1 MGMLSQLMSAEQAH
15 GRGPLDWLLGAI
27 SGKKVTSGVRVNATT
42 AMNYSACWAA
52 KRLITETIAT
62 LPRVMYKQV
71 GSKKS
76 PAIGH
81 PTYKMFRS
89 EPNIRQGGVNHHA
102 QQFGYLVDWGNC
114 FAEKVVDPIGR
125 SVQTYPIHPSRV
137 PKEGVTINPDDGT
150 LTYKI
155 LNDKLPPTYLHQ
167 SEMFHVPGIHCDD
180 DLWGKG
186 VIAHAA
192 ESIGMGIAVEQY
204 GASHFG
210 NGGGPSIVLTHP
222 KSLGETGAENL
233 RRSWQ
238 KRHSGPDKANGLLVL
253 EEDTKVSHLSFPPEA
268 NQFLQTRQFNITEI
282 ARWYNVPPHLLR
294 ELSKSSFNNIESE
307 SLHFILISIMPWLIR
322 YEDECNRQLL
332 IEEDKSTYFF
342 KFLLQGML
350 RGDQTA
356 RAAFYKAMFEMGVY
370 SINDIL
376 ELEDRN
382 PIGEMGD
389 LRFVPMNFST
399 LENAFSPPQ
408 LPAAPVASSQDNT
421 DTESYNVGDR
431 VTVKPNK
438 EHDSMTKGKTGTIK
452 EISTPA
458 LGIQF
463 DGMSSLH
470 KWYTDDEVKSADGD
484 PVEDTTDSEDT
495 ADGAKAMQNLF
506 QDLTRL
512 AMQHQAAN
520 QPTIVIPDTKT
531 ATETEITKT
540 TLATAAQSVL
550 SSTISDMIWYE
561 GKKAARE
568 AQNSRTF
575 EAWCASFYDDKFKA
589 LFADKVR
596 PMLAASTAFGVTLTA
611 EELTSIHCDQSRA
624 DLLALLSTPNK
635 EFVSAVQTTVDNW
648 ESRAITEAAMVFTS
662 TKGNDND

>member
-1 MGMLSQLMSAEQAH
+1 MGMLSQVMASDPVH
-15 GRGPLDWLLGAI
+15 GRGPLDWLL
-27 SGKKVTSGVRVNATT
+27 STFMGKKVTSGVRVNATT
-42 AMNYSACWAA
+42 ALNYSACWAGR
-52 KRLITETIAT
+52 RLITETIAT
-62 LPRVMYKQV
+62 LPRVMYEQN
-71 GSKKS
+71 GRLKS
-76 PAIGH
+76 PAVSH
-81 PTYKMFRS
+81 PTYKMFRR
-89 EPNIRQGGVNHHA
+89 EPNVRQGGVNHHA

-114 FAEKVVDPIGR
+114 FAEKVVNNIGR
-125 SVQTYPIHPSRV
+125 TLQTYPIHPSRV
-137 PKEGVTINPDDGT
+137 PKEGVTVNPEDGT
-150 LTYKI
+150 LTYKV

-192 ESIGMGIAVEQY
+192 ESIGMGIATEQY

-210 NGGGPSIVLTHP
+210 NGGGPSIVVSHP
-222 KSLGETGAENL
+222 KTLGDEGANNL
-233 RRSWQ
+233 RKSWQ
-238 KRHSGPDKANGLLVL
+238 KRFTGPDKANGLLVL

-282 ARWYNVPPHLLR
+282 ARWYNLPPHLLR

-332 IEEDKSTYFF
+332 IEEDKERYFF

-382 PIGEMGD
+382 PIGPMGD

-399 LENAFSPPQ
+399 LGNVFAPP
-408 LPAAPVASSQDNT
+408 PPPTPVPVDNNGQD
-421 DTESYNVGDR
+421 
-431 VTVKPNK
+431 P
-438 EHDSMTKGKTGTIK
+438 MQ
-452 EISTPA
+452 A
-458 LGIQF
+458 L
-463 DGMSSLH
+463 L
-470 KWYTDDEVKSADGD
+470 
-484 PVEDTTDSEDT
+484 
-495 ADGAKAMQNLF
+495 
-506 QDLTRL
+506 QDLTKVSIQQFQS
-512 AMQHQAAN
+512 AQETK
-520 QPTIVIPDTKT
+520 PIVIP
-531 ATETEITKT
+531 AESQEIAITRT
-540 TLATAAQSVL
+540 TLATAARDTL

-561 GKKAARE
+561 GKKATRE

-575 EAWCASFYDDKFKA
+575 EAWCATFYDDKFKT

-596 PMLAASTAFGVTLTA
+596 PMLAASTAFGVTVTAEQLTA
-611 EELTSIHCDQSRA
+611 IHCDQSRT

-635 EFVSAVQTTVDNW
+635 EFATAVQATVENW
-648 ESRAITEAAMVFTS
+648 ESRAITEAAMVFTPKEGS
-662 TKGNDND
+662 QQ

>member
-1 MGMLSQLMSAEQAH
+1 MGMLSQLMSAEPTH

-62 LPRVMYKQV
+62 LPRVMYQQV

-76 PAIGH
+76 PALGH

-186 VIAHAA
+186 VITHAA
-192 ESIGMGIAVEQY
+192 ESIGMGLATEQY
-204 GASHFG
+204 GAAHFG

-222 KSLGETGAENL
+222 KTLGDDGANNL
-233 RRSWQ
+233 RKSWQ
-238 KRHSGPDKANGLLVL
+238 KRFSGPDKANGLLVL
-253 EEDTKVSHLSFPPEA
+253 EEGTTVSHLSFPPEA

-332 IEEDKSTYFF
+332 IDEDKDTYFF

-408 LPAAPVASSQDNT
+408 LPAVPVAPAQD
-421 DTESYNVGDR
+421 DADAE
-431 VTVKPNK
+431 
-438 EHDSMTKGKTGTIK
+438 
-452 EISTPA
+452 
-458 LGIQF
+458 
-463 DGMSSLH
+463 
-470 KWYTDDEVKSADGD
+470 DDDQ
-484 PVEDTTDSEDT
+484 VEDTTDSEDT
-495 ADGAKAMQNLF
+495 ADGAKAMQTLF

-512 AMQHQAAN
+512 AMQQQAAN

-550 SSTISDMIWYE
+550 TSTISDMIWYE

>member
-1 MGMLSQLMSAEQAH
+1 MGMLSQLMSAEPTH
-15 GRGPLDWLLGAI
+15 GRGPLDWLLGVI

-76 PAIGH
+76 PATGH

-137 PKEGVTINPDDGT
+137 PKEGVTINPEDGT

-332 IEEDKSTYFF
+332 IEEDKNTYFF

-356 RAAFYKAMFEMGVY
+356 RAAFYKAMFGMGVY

-408 LPAAPVASSQDNT
+408 LPAAPVAPAQD
-421 DTESYNVGDR
+421 DTE
-431 VTVKPNK
+431 T
-438 EHDSMTKGKTGTIK
+438 E
-452 EISTPA
+452 
-458 LGIQF
+458 
-463 DGMSSLH
+463 
-470 KWYTDDEVKSADGD
+470 DDDSAD
-484 PVEDTTDSEDT
+484 DS
-495 ADGAKAMQNLF
+495 GAKAMQNLF

-512 AMQHQAAN
+512 AMQQQTAN
-520 QPTIVIPDTKT
+520 QQPIVIPDTKT

-550 SSTISDMIWYE
+550 TSTISDMIWYE

>member
-1 MGMLSQLMSAEQAH
+1 MGMLSQVMSSEPIH

-27 SGKKVTSGVRVNATT
+27 GGKKVTSGVRVNATT

-62 LPRVMYKQV
+62 LPRVMYKQT

-125 SVQTYPIHPSRV
+125 SVQTFPIHPSRV

-186 VIAHAA
+186 VIANAA
-192 ESIGMGIAVEQY
+192 ESIGMGLATEQY
-204 GASHFG
+204 GAAHFG

-222 KSLGETGAENL
+222 KTLGDDGANNL
-233 RRSWQ
+233 RKSWR
-238 KRHSGPDKANGLLVL
+238 KRFSGPDKANGLLVL
-253 EEDTKVSHLSFPPEA
+253 EEGTAVSHLSFPPEA
-268 NQFLQTRQFNITEI
+268 NQFLGTRQFNITEI

-332 IEEDKSTYFF
+332 IEEDKNTYFF

-408 LPAAPVASSQDNT
+408 LPAVPVAPAQD
-421 DTESYNVGDR
+421 DTETEDDD
-431 VTVKPNK
+431 P
-438 EHDSMTKGKTGTIK
+438 
-452 EISTPA
+452 
-458 LGIQF
+458 
-463 DGMSSLH
+463 
-470 KWYTDDEVKSADGD
+470 TDDS
-484 PVEDTTDSEDT
+484 
-495 ADGAKAMQNLF
+495 GAKAMQNLF

-512 AMQHQAAN
+512 AMQQQAAN
-520 QPTIVIPDTKT
+520 QPTIVIPDTKAT
-531 ATETEITKT
+531 TETEITRT
-540 TLATAAQSVL
+540 ALATAAQSVL
-550 SSTISDMIWYE
+550 TSTISDMIWYE

-568 AQNSRTF
+568 AQNCRTF
-575 EAWCASFYDDKFKA
+575 EAWCSTFYDDKFKS

-662 TKGNDND
+662 TKGNENA

>member
-62 LPRVMYKQV
+62 LPRVMYKQT

-76 PAIGH
+76 PATGH

-192 ESIGMGIAVEQY
+192 ESIGMGIATEQY

-222 KSLGETGAENL
+222 KALGETGAENL

-332 IEEDKSTYFF
+332 IEEDKNTYFF

-382 PIGEMGD
+382 PIGPMGD

-408 LPAAPVASSQDNT
+408 LPATPVTPAQGNT
-421 DTESYNVGDR
+421 DTE
-431 VTVKPNK
+431 
-438 EHDSMTKGKTGTIK
+438 DSD
-452 EISTPA
+452 PA
-458 LGIQF
+458 
-463 DGMSSLH
+463 
-470 KWYTDDEVKSADGD
+470 DDS
-484 PVEDTTDSEDT
+484 
-495 ADGAKAMQNLF
+495 GAKAMQNLF

-512 AMQHQAAN
+512 AMQQQAAN
-520 QPTIVIPDTKT
+520 QQPIVLPDTKT

-540 TLATAAQSVL
+540 ALATAAQSVL

-568 AQNSRTF
+568 SQNSRTF

>member
-1 MGMLSQLMSAEQAH
+1 
-15 GRGPLDWLLGAI
+15 
-27 SGKKVTSGVRVNATT
+27 
-42 AMNYSACWAA
+42 
-52 KRLITETIAT
+52 
-62 LPRVMYKQV
+62 
-71 GSKKS
+71 
-76 PAIGH
+76 
-81 PTYKMFRS
+81 
-89 EPNIRQGGVNHHA
+89 
-102 QQFGYLVDWGNC
+102 
-114 FAEKVVDPIGR
+114 
-125 SVQTYPIHPSRV
+125 
-137 PKEGVTINPDDGT
+137 
-150 LTYKI
+150 
-155 LNDKLPPTYLHQ
+155 
-167 SEMFHVPGIHCDD
+167 
-180 DLWGKG
+180 
-186 VIAHAA
+186 
-192 ESIGMGIAVEQY
+192 
-204 GASHFG
+204 
-210 NGGGPSIVLTHP
+210 
-222 KSLGETGAENL
+222 
-233 RRSWQ
+233 
-238 KRHSGPDKANGLLVL
+238 
-253 EEDTKVSHLSFPPEA
+253 
-268 NQFLQTRQFNITEI
+268 
-282 ARWYNVPPHLLR
+282 LLR

-332 IEEDKSTYFF
+332 IEEDKDNYFF

-399 LENAFSPPQ
+399 LENVYSP
-408 LPAAPVASSQDNT
+408 ASPVASTQDST
-421 DTESYNVGDR
+421 DQE
-431 VTVKPNK
+431 
-438 EHDSMTKGKTGTIK
+438 
-452 EISTPA
+452 
-458 LGIQF
+458 
-463 DGMSSLH
+463 
-470 KWYTDDEVKSADGD
+470 DGD
-484 PVEDTTDSEDT
+484 PVEDTTDSN
-495 ADGAKAMQNLF
+495 GAKAMQNLF

-512 AMQHQAAN
+512 ASQQQAAN
-520 QPTIVIPDTKT
+520 QWTIAVPNANSATETAITKT
-531 ATETEITKT
+531 A
-540 TLATAAQSVL
+540 LATAAQSVL

>member
-137 PKEGVTINPDDGT
+137 PKEGVTIDPEDGT
-150 LTYKI
+150 LTYKV

-192 ESIGMGIAVEQY
+192 ESIGMGIATEQY

-332 IEEDKSTYFF
+332 IEEDKNTYFF

-389 LRFVPMNFST
+389 LRFVPVNFST

-408 LPAAPVASSQDNT
+408 LPVAPVAPAQDNP
-421 DTESYNVGDR
+421 DTE
-431 VTVKPNK
+431 
-438 EHDSMTKGKTGTIK
+438 DSD
-452 EISTPA
+452 PA
-458 LGIQF
+458 
-463 DGMSSLH
+463 
-470 KWYTDDEVKSADGD
+470 DDS
-484 PVEDTTDSEDT
+484 
-495 ADGAKAMQNLF
+495 GAKAMQNLF

-512 AMQHQAAN
+512 AMQQQAAS
-520 QPTIVIPDTKT
+520 QPVIVIPDNKT
-531 ATETEITKT
+531 TTETEITKT

-575 EAWCASFYDDKFKA
+575 EAWCESFYNDKFKA

-611 EELTSIHCDQSRA
+611 EELTSIHCNQSRA

>member
-1 MGMLSQLMSAEQAH
+1 MGMLSQVMSADPVH
-15 GRGPLDWLLGAI
+15 GRGPMDWLIGAI
-27 SGKKVTSGVRVNATT
+27 AGKKVTSGVRVTPET

-62 LPRVMYKQV
+62 LPRVMYKQTGKTKEV
-71 GSKKS
+71 
-76 PAIGH
+76 ATAH
-81 PTYKMFRS
+81 PTCRMFRR
-89 EPNIRQGGVNHHA
+89 EPNTRQGGVNHHA

-114 FAEKVVDPIGR
+114 FAEKVSDGIGR
-125 SVQTYPIHPSRV
+125 TLQTWPIHPSRV
-137 PKEGVTINPDDGT
+137 PKDGVIVNEDGT
-150 LTYKI
+150 LTYKV
-155 LNDKLPPTYLHQ
+155 LNDKLPPTYLSQ
-167 SEMFHVPGIHCDD
+167 SEMFHVPGILCDD

-186 VIAHAA
+186 VITHAA
-192 ESIGMGIAVEQY
+192 ESIGMGLATEQY

-222 KSLGETGAENL
+222 KTLGDDAANNL
-233 RRSWQ
+233 RKSWQ
-238 KRHSGPDKANGLLVL
+238 KRFSGPDKANGLLVL

-282 ARWYNVPPHLLR
+282 ARWYNLPPHLLR

-332 IEEDKSTYFF
+332 IEEDKDNYFF

-399 LENAFSPPQ
+399 LENVYSP
-408 LPAAPVASSQDNT
+408 ASPVASTQDST
-421 DTESYNVGDR
+421 DQE
-431 VTVKPNK
+431 
-438 EHDSMTKGKTGTIK
+438 
-452 EISTPA
+452 
-458 LGIQF
+458 
-463 DGMSSLH
+463 
-470 KWYTDDEVKSADGD
+470 DGD
-484 PVEDTTDSEDT
+484 PVEDTTDSN
-495 ADGAKAMQNLF
+495 GAKAMQNLF

-512 AMQHQAAN
+512 ASQQQAAN
-520 QPTIVIPDTKT
+520 QWTIAVPNANSATETAITKT
-531 ATETEITKT
+531 A
-540 TLATAAQSVL
+540 LATAAQSVL